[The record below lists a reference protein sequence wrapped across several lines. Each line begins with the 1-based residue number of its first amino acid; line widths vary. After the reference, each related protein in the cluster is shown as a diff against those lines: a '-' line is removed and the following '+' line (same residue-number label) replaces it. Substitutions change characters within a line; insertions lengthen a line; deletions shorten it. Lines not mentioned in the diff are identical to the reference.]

1 MPKIQKPDR
10 KFVYISPLKAC
21 ENENA
26 RLIAGLVEQFM
37 IDNIEMQIKN
47 WKLLTGNFIKS
58 LLTGNY
64 IKTLLIGITSSKIDA
79 FVGFGMTKMM
89 KILSPDWKLLIWMTI
104 ICALKAKTALRGEI
118 VALST
123 KMK

>member
-1 MPKIQKPDR
+1 MSYLEELLPEFRKGAKIRR
-10 KFVYISPLKAC
+10 KYWGDYDFVEISDFEKVLF
-21 ENENA
+21 
-26 RLIAGLVEQFM
+26 L
-37 IDNIEMQIKN
+37 QIKN

-104 ICALKAKTALRGEI
+104 ICALKAKTVLRGEI